1 MSRATRQQGNVLFV
15 GLFAVFFGLYAREH
29 QRVARLVAGGAAPV
43 APAATPA
50 PTLAPEE
57 TVAAVPVSQ
66 RVRELTET
74 LKNDSLFQVRADGL
88 TARYE
93 PDSVTIAFG
102 GDDVYAEGHFAF
114 RETWYTSL
122 DRLASILQ
130 PFVRR
135 GLRIEITGFTDSGSL
150 KERQPSDY
158 GESDYALS
166 FARAEW
172 VARFLERRALI
183 PIKERVRLT
192 GAGAVRTGRKVE
204 LKLVFDR
211 G

>member
-1 MSRATRQQGNVLFV
+1 MSRAARQQGNPLFL
-15 GLFAVFFGLYAREH
+15 GLFIVFFALYAREH
-29 QRVARLVAGGAAPV
+29 QRVARLSVAAPAV
-43 APAATPA
+43 PAATP
-50 PTLAPEE
+50 
-57 TVAAVPVSQ
+57 VPVSAPVPEEPVAVSPSQ
-66 RVRELTET
+66 RIRELTER
-74 LKNDSLFQVRADGL
+74 LQGDSLFQVRADGL

-93 PDSVTIAFG
+93 SDSVTVSFG
-102 GDDVYAEGHFAF
+102 GEDVYAEGHFAF

-130 PFVRR
+130 PFVSR
-135 GLRIEITGFTDSGSL
+135 GLRIEITGYTDIGSL
-150 KERQPSDY
+150 KERHPSDY

-192 GAGAVRTGRKVE
+192 GAGSVKTGRKVD
-204 LKLVFDR
+204 LKLTFDR

>member
-1 MSRATRQQGNVLFV
+1 MSRAPRQQGHVLFL
-15 GLFAVFFGLYAREH
+15 GLFVIFFGLYAREH
-29 QRVARLVAGGAAPV
+29 QRMARAGAGASVVPV
-43 APAATPA
+43 PQSVPAPAAA
-50 PTLAPEE
+50 EQ
-57 TVAAVPVSQ
+57 AASGAIPVSQ
-66 RVRELTET
+66 RVRELTDA
-74 LKNDSLFQVRADGL
+74 LQGDSLFQVHADGL

-93 PDSVTIAFG
+93 PDAVTVSFG

-130 PFVRR
+130 PFVAR
-135 GLRIEITGFTDSGSL
+135 GLRIEITGYTDLGSA
-150 KERQPSDY
+150 KERRPTDY

-183 PIKERVRLT
+183 PIQERVRLT
-192 GAGAVRTGRKVE
+192 GSGSVKTGRRVD
-204 LKLVFDR
+204 LKFVFDHR
-211 G
+211 